1 VFLGRSVVSG
11 TGTGL
16 AIATGPKTMFGDIA
30 LRLGSRVPETEF
42 RARPATLQSAH
53 PAHDGRAGPLF
64 IVLMGIVV
72 KHDPFESLLF
82 AVALGVSRAG
92 SCRSIGA
99 SIRSEP
105 RHREH

>member
-42 RARPATLQSAH
+42 EHGLRR
-53 PAHDGRAGPLF
+53 F
-64 IVLMGIVV
+64 
-72 KHDPFESLLF
+72 SLLILRTT
-82 AVALGVSRAG
+82 VVLVLCS
-92 SCRSIGA
+92 SS
-99 SIRSEP
+99 
-105 RHREH
+105 